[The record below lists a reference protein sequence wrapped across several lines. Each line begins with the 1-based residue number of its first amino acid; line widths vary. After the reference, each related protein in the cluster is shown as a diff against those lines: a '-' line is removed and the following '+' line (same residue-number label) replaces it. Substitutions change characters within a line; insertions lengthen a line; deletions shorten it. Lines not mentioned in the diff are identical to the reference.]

1 MATRGRRAWYWSFV
15 SAAMVAVVAGDF
27 AADRAECASNLVGL
41 STCLTYVQGTG
52 SAPTPDCC
60 SGLEQVVGKSPKCL
74 CVLIKDRNEPGLG
87 FKFNVTRAMSLPDFC
102 HSSAN
107 ISDCPRLLNLPRDS
121 KDAQIFEQFGN
132 SSSSHGKGNVQSIV
146 QSNGGVKGYYLKE
159 QGLLG
164 VQMHPLLLLLILPLV
179 LSGS

>member
-1 MATRGRRAWYWSFV
+1 
-15 SAAMVAVVAGDF
+15 MV
-27 AADRAECASNLVGL
+27 E
-41 STCLTYVQGTG
+41 
-52 SAPTPDCC
+52 
-60 SGLEQVVGKSPKCL
+60 KSPKCL

-87 FKFNVTRAMSLPDFC
+87 FTFNVTRALSLPNVC
-102 HSSAN
+102 RSSAN
-107 ISDCPRLLNLPRDS
+107 ISDCPRLLNLPKDS

-132 SSSSHGKGNVQSIV
+132 SSSSHGKGIAQSIV

-164 VQMHPLLLLLILPLV
+164 VQMHPLLLLVLLILPLV